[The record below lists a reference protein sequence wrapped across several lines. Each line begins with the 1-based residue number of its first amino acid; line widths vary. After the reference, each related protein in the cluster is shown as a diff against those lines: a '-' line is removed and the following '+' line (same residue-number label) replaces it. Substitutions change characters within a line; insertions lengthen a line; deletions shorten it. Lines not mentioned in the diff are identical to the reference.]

1 MIITCIIIGLAA
13 IAGVLFWGQVRENR
27 ELRIQ
32 LDTCDA
38 IDRPSR
44 MIFLTKDENSKYMG
58 KLVRLSIKA
67 HRDAQAK
74 IKLNSSRADKGYMMT
89 LWENGD
95 VLILQSLDKGELE
108 KLENLDFYDN
118 YVFVDYKI
126 APELVLKMLEDAG
139 LRNFVYRFSI
149 IDEKGV

>member
-1 MIITCIIIGLAA
+1 
-13 IAGVLFWGQVRENR
+13 
-27 ELRIQ
+27 
-32 LDTCDA
+32 
-38 IDRPSR
+38 
-44 MIFLTKDENSKYMG
+44 
-58 KLVRLSIKA
+58 
-67 HRDAQAK
+67 
-74 IKLNSSRADKGYMMT
+74 MMT

-108 KLENLDFYDN
+108 KLENLDVYDN

-126 APELVLKMLEDAG
+126 APELVLKTLEDTG